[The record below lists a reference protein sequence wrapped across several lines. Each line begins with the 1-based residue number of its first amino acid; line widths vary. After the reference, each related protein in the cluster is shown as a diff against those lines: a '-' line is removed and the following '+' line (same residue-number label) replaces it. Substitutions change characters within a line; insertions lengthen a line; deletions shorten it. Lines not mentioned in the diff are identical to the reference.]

1 MAVFH
6 FDHWSLRQLEG
17 RGNSLFS
24 VFKFLLTFES
34 AVMCWTPQ
42 SATSRDP
49 LRNSKSRMHVVN
61 KNAIQPQRHRKLPVF
76 TLLDYVNTSRFGPK
90 TIQTLLDKN
99 EPVNTSRFGPSQI
112 KQKSRYRGAVCFRFS
127 DVHRFPGH
135 WEWWI
140 LWNSHLGRSVCHIVN
155 HLTHLTIKPTVT
167 SVPQK

>member
-61 KNAIQPQRHRKLPVF
+61 KNAIQSQRHRKLPVL
-76 TLLDYVNTSRFGPK
+76 TLLDLVQKQYKLF
-90 TIQTLLDKN
+90 LDKN

-127 DVHRFPGH
+127 DVHRFPEH

-140 LWNSHLGRSVCHIVN
+140 LGGSHLGRAVSHVGN